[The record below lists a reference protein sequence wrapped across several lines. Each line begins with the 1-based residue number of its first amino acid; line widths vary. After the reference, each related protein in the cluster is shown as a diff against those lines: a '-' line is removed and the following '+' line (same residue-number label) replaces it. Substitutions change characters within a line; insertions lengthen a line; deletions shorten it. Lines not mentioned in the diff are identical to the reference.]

1 MDSEKFH
8 ALLKAIECGSLTG
21 AAEELGYTQAGLT
34 HMMNRL
40 EKEIGD
46 SLLQRTKLGVKLSP
60 DGKDLLPYIKNFTD
74 AASAL
79 DTAIGNIKADD
90 NKVIRIAAYS
100 RQE

>member
-40 EKEIGD
+40 EKEIGV

-60 DGKDLLPYIKNFTD
+60 DGKDLLPYIKNFPRSPPRFIWMP
-74 AASAL
+74 AAHAL
-79 DTAIGNIKADD
+79 PP
-90 NKVIRIAAYS
+90 
-100 RQE
+100 